1 MSPFCEQM
9 GLGECMLWNSADA
22 RESMTFN
29 NSISSSIIQFIVSL
43 ILSHNCWFIGLFIQR
58 NHVLFRVLVYL
69 HVGKSL
75 VPGRSFVSADSVKE
89 SFNLLIS
96 SLVRFSELQR
106 SFLDEEEWLYYFI
119 FLGGWFPFL
128 NSSVPLYFFLD
139 RVPLNMCFEEF
150 CFQTR
155 QNLVIHFSC
164 VRYYANCSLYKD
176 KWDTVPILPNTSMY
190 NTNTNILV
198 ADPPLH

>member
-1 MSPFCEQM
+1 MFLQWADCPDLPETWRVLMSPFCEQM

-22 RESMTFN
+22 RESMTFK

-128 NSSVPLYFFLD
+128 NFKRPFIL
-139 RVPLNMCFEEF
+139 
-150 CFQTR
+150 
-155 QNLVIHFSC
+155 FSWQSTTEY
-164 VRYYANCSLYKD
+164 VF
-176 KWDTVPILPNTSMY
+176 WGILFSN
-190 NTNTNILV
+190 
-198 ADPPLH
+198 